1 MTVYTTTNLRADLDH
16 FNMPLSE
23 LSKYVPYSLR
33 TMQGWLYSDSL
44 PEHAAL
50 ILQLHFGAM
59 SASQELNK

>member
-16 FNMPLSE
+16 F
-23 LSKYVPYSLR
+23 
-33 TMQGWLYSDSL
+33 GWLYRDSL